1 MSNIT
6 GDNNQDESILP
17 SFPPATQ
24 AQIIRS
30 NQKDLQHITQLRE
43 QISDIIRNYLGSRW
57 LYRREAEVELA
68 ANVLYSS
75 ITCLRATQT
84 LGEEYV
90 GMWAYSFNTKSLP
103 SRKLRAALILLPG
116 LPSYIHSKLSSQMAN
131 NSSLYTYLR
140 ALPAIVE
147 TAAEINLVFFYMT
160 GTYYSLIKRIIG
172 VRHVSTYWILSY
184 SSQHANQTQNTDIQY
199 ITRPQRTPSFLF
211 LLRYSHVHPALTQA
225 IHFPRQTT
233 QISGTTTPAQPTNAL
248 ALSDSQPLLA
258 PQDGDIQQHQYI
270 DTRSISDIL
279 VKQSEGSE
287 VTVDPEVDEFTSLHI
302 ASIDPGLRV
311 GRRCALCLEERTATT
326 STECGHLFCWGC
338 IVGWV
343 MRRLNVHYADNH

>member
-75 ITCLRATQT
+75 ITCLRA
-84 LGEEYV
+84 
-90 GMWAYSFNTKSLP
+90 
-103 SRKLRAALILLPG
+103 ALILLPG

-160 GTYYSLIKRIIG
+160 GTYYISTLIK
-172 VRHVSTYWILSY
+172 LK
-184 SSQHANQTQNTDIQY
+184 
-199 ITRPQRTPSFLF
+199 
-211 LLRYSHVHPALTQA
+211 
-225 IHFPRQTT
+225 T
-233 QISGTTTPAQPTNAL
+233 QISSILPDPNARPPSYSFLGILMCIRLLHRLYIFLDKQLKFLEPPPPAQPTNAL

-338 IVGWV
+338 IVGWGDEKV
-343 MRRLNVHYADNH
+343 

>member
-6 GDNNQDESILP
+6 GDTNQDESILP

-57 LYRREAEVELA
+57 LHRREAEVELA

-75 ITCLRATQT
+75 IACLRATQT

-103 SRKLRAALILLPG
+103 SRKT
-116 LPSYIHSKLSSQMAN
+116 AN

-147 TAAEINLVFFYMT
+147 TAAEINLIFFYMT

-172 VRHVSTYWILSY
+172 VRHISSILPDPNARPPSY
-184 SSQHANQTQNTDIQY
+184 SFLGILMCIRLLHRLY
-199 ITRPQRTPSFLF
+199 IFLDKQLKF
-211 LLRYSHVHPALTQA
+211 LEP
-225 IHFPRQTT
+225 PP
-233 QISGTTTPAQPTNAL
+233 PAQPTNAL

-287 VTVDPEVDEFTSLHI
+287 VIVDPEVDEFTSLHI

-338 IVGWV
+338 IVGWGDEKV
-343 MRRLNVHYADNH
+343 

>member
-172 VRHVSTYWILSY
+172 VRHISSILPDPNARPPSY
-184 SSQHANQTQNTDIQY
+184 SFLGILMCIRLLHRLY
-199 ITRPQRTPSFLF
+199 IFLDKQLKF
-211 LLRYSHVHPALTQA
+211 LEP
-225 IHFPRQTT
+225 PP
-233 QISGTTTPAQPTNAL
+233 PAQPTNAL

-338 IVGWV
+338 IVGWGDEKV
-343 MRRLNVHYADNH
+343 